1 MASKK
6 KPSIKVPL
14 DDIVRNAMRALGKK
28 NKKVGKA
35 VKKAD
40 SAAEAK
46 RYAEFKAR
54 RPSAAERAAKRSQ
67 FVPAETRQKGTQQ
80 MIREYDRGIKASQVN
95 ERLAKKDPN
104 LLAFREST
112 GRPVTKKQIR
122 DAKGADRGLKKNLPK
137 KVKRE
142 TKKPEGQQ
150 TVNKHTRLRVVRI
163 RLRILRS
170 VSRSVL
176 RCAKKTI
183 KRSNHYG

>member
-28 NKKVGKA
+28 RQTKFGKA

-67 FVPAETRQKGTQQ
+67 FVPAENTPKGTQQ

-104 LLAFREST
+104 LLAFPRKHGSSCY
-112 GRPVTKKQIR
+112 K
-122 DAKGADRGLKKNLPK
+122 
-137 KVKRE
+137 E
-142 TKKPEGQQ
+142 TD
-150 TVNKHTRLRVVRI
+150 
-163 RLRILRS
+163 S
-170 VSRSVL
+170 
-176 RCAKKTI
+176 
-183 KRSNHYG
+183 